1 MIRMWTVMIVLG
13 GALFV
18 WMLYELAHPYTDD
31 EEE

>member
-1 MIRMWTVMIVLG
+1 MIMMWTVMIVLG